1 MEKKVA
7 KNGNNTEE
15 IRAKT
20 GKDNQLGIKGG
31 SSLSF
36 VAIKGNLFLS
46 FFFLKLV

>member
-15 IRAKT
+15 LRAKT
-20 GKDNQLGIKGG
+20 RKDNQLGIKGG
-31 SSLSF
+31 SSLGF

-46 FFFLKLV
+46 FFFLN